1 MIKHFLPDNNRPM
14 PASVTDRQISGLH
27 LALDS
32 KYPQLSSIFL
42 QNRRVWGEECA
53 ECVRVCKICKQ
64 IVSKWAKRLVL
75 EFITLQWSIVM
86 RAELEREHWLRV
98 GWCLGGRNGR
108 KHLLQFCQCLQLYTC
123 LKYYE
128 RKYFRSC
135 HEEPTENCE
144 TVKGSRPGTS

>member
-1 MIKHFLPDNNRPM
+1 MC
-14 PASVTDRQISGLH
+14 
-27 LALDS
+27 
-32 KYPQLSSIFL
+32 
-42 QNRRVWGEECA
+42 RVSEY
-53 ECVRVCKICKQ
+53 VRVCKICKQ

-128 RKYFRSC
+128 RKYLQQIFQGVSYKLNEKNVSIR
-135 HEEPTENCE
+135 PTN
-144 TVKGSRPGTS
+144 KI

>member
-1 MIKHFLPDNNRPM
+1 M
-14 PASVTDRQISGLH
+14 
-27 LALDS
+27 
-32 KYPQLSSIFL
+32 
-42 QNRRVWGEECA
+42 RRVSEY
-53 ECVRVCKICKQ
+53 VRVCKICKQ

-128 RKYFRSC
+128 RKYLQQIFHLLATFTC
-135 HEEPTENCE
+135 IDVGQVVNNG
-144 TVKGSRPGTS
+144 GSQFFSTQ